1 VLEFARQLVEQATPE
16 RRNARELRSE
26 FSINVLWPRL
36 ELATPQE
43 EGTHATL
50 PATRENTEMRSP
62 LPAGQET
69 YEAHKR
75 INEKF
80 GE

>member
-1 VLEFARQLVEQATPE
+1 MPGLVPHPLFH
-16 RRNARELRSE
+16 RLHDRFRLRLTT
-26 FSINVLWPRL
+26 VLWPRL

-43 EGTHATL
+43 EGTRATL